1 MLDSMLGGPL
11 RFLCMLGELCE
22 NISSEKESLE
32 LCLLVSHI
40 NVSSIYVP
48 VRCSIFKNRLPP
60 FIVAFEIS
68 LIVENHGR

>member
-1 MLDSMLGGPL
+1 MLDSMLGWPL

-48 VRCSIFKNRLPP
+48 VRCSIFKNRLP
-60 FIVAFEIS
+60 AFEIS
-68 LIVENHGR
+68 LTVENHGR